1 MLELSEKV
9 VLVTGA
15 SRGIGAACAQVLG
28 TVGAN
33 VILHYGHSLEQAQTL
48 ADQIGPRASLVQ
60 ADLSEPGSARGLW
73 RDALAVHGRI
83 DVLVNNAGILFEAPL
98 EGDDETWA
106 RAWREMLQIN
116 LIAVADL
123 CRKAI
128 ATFPQNSGKTK
139 GIIINVS
146 SRAAFMG
153 STAARMPYSAS
164 KAGVIALTKSLA
176 RAYAK
181 SGVLA
186 YAVAPGFVQSEMS
199 DASIAR
205 YGLEKLLADNPM
217 GEMAAPEDIAH
228 TVAFLASGLVP
239 HMTGATLDING
250 ASYVR

>member
-1 MLELSEKV
+1 MIDLSEKV

-28 TVGAN
+28 TAGAS
-33 VILHYGHSLEQAQTL
+33 VILHYGRSLEQAQAL
-48 ADQIGPRASLVQ
+48 AHQIGPRASLVQ
-60 ADLSEPGSARGLW
+60 ADLCEPGVARGLW
-73 RDALAVHGRI
+73 RDALAIHGRI
-83 DVLVNNAGILFEAPL
+83 DVLVNNAGILFDAPL

-106 RAWREMLQIN
+106 RAWQEMLQVN
-116 LIAVADL
+116 LVAVADL
-123 CRKAI
+123 CREAV
-128 ATFPQNSGKTK
+128 ATFPQNPGKTK
-139 GIIINVS
+139 GIIINIS

-164 KAGVIALTKSLA
+164 KAGVIALTRSLA
-176 RAYAK
+176 RSYAK

-186 YAVAPGFVQSEMS
+186 YALAPGFVQSDMA
-199 DASIAR
+199 DYSIEQ
-205 YGLEKLLADNPM
+205 YGLEKLLSDNPM
-217 GEMAAPEDIAH
+217 GEMALPEDIAH

>member
-1 MLELSEKV
+1 MINLAEKV

-15 SRGIGAACAQVLG
+15 SRGIGAASARVLASA
-28 TVGAN
+28 GAN
-33 VILHYGHSLEQAQTL
+33 VILHYGRSLEQAQTL

-60 ADLSEPGSARGLW
+60 ADLAQSAAARGLW
-73 RDALAVHGRI
+73 QEALAIHGRI
-83 DVLVNNAGILFEAPL
+83 DVLVNNAGILFDAPL

-106 RAWREMLQIN
+106 RAWQEMLQVN

-123 CRKAI
+123 CREAV

-139 GIIINVS
+139 GIIINIS

-153 STAARMPYSAS
+153 STAARMPYAAS
-164 KAGVIALTKSLA
+164 KAGVLALTRSIA
-176 RAYAK
+176 RNYAK

-186 YAVAPGFVQSEMS
+186 YALAPGFVQSDMA
-199 DASIAR
+199 DYSIEQ

-217 GEMAAPEDIAH
+217 GEMAPPEDVAH

>member
-1 MLELSEKV
+1 MIDLSEKV

-28 TVGAN
+28 TAGAN
-33 VILHYGHSLEQAQTL
+33 VILHYGRSLEQAQVL
-48 ADQIGPRASLVQ
+48 ADQIGSRASLVQ
-60 ADLSEPGSARGLW
+60 ADLSEPGTARGLW
-73 RDALAVHGRI
+73 REALAIHGRI
-83 DVLVNNAGILFEAPL
+83 DVLVNNAGILSEAPL

-106 RAWREMLQIN
+106 RAWQEMLQVN

-123 CRKAI
+123 CREAI
-128 ATFPQNSGKTK
+128 ASFPQNPGKTK

-181 SGVLA
+181 VGVLA
-186 YAVAPGFVQSEMS
+186 YAISPGFVQSEMS
-199 DASIAR
+199 DASVAQ

-217 GEMAAPEDIAH
+217 GEMAPPEDIAH
-228 TVAFLASGLVP
+228 TVTFLASGLVP

>member
-1 MLELSEKV
+1 MIDLSEKV

-15 SRGIGAACAQVLG
+15 SRGIGAACTRILAG
-28 TVGAN
+28 AGAN
-33 VILHYGHSLEQAQTL
+33 VILHYGRSLEQAQVL
-48 ADQIGPRASLVQ
+48 VQEIGPRARLVQ

-73 RDALAVHGRI
+73 CDALAIHGRI
-83 DVLVNNAGILFEAPL
+83 DVLVNNAGLLFEAPL
-98 EGDDETWA
+98 EGDNETWA
-106 RAWREMLQIN
+106 RAWQEMLQVN

-123 CRKAI
+123 CREAV
-128 ATFPQNSGKTK
+128 ATFPQNPGKTK

-181 SGVLA
+181 AGVLA
-186 YAVAPGFVQSEMS
+186 YAIAPGFVQSDMA
-199 DASIAR
+199 DHSIAQ
-205 YGLEKLLADNPM
+205 YGLEKLLTDNPM
-217 GEMAAPEDIAH
+217 GEMASPEDIAH

>member
-1 MLELSEKV
+1 MIDLSEKV

-15 SRGIGAACAQVLG
+15 SRGIGAASARVLA
-28 TVGAN
+28 TAGAN
-33 VILHYGHSLEQAQTL
+33 VILHYGRSLGQAQTL

-60 ADLSEPGSARGLW
+60 ADLSKPGAARGLW
-73 RDALAVHGRI
+73 QQALAIHGRI
-83 DVLVNNAGILFEAPL
+83 DVLVNNAGILFDAPL

-106 RAWREMLQIN
+106 RAWQEMLQVN

-123 CRKAI
+123 CREAI
-128 ATFPQNSGKTK
+128 ASFPQNPGKTK
-139 GIIINVS
+139 GIIINIS
-146 SRAAFMG
+146 SRAGFMG

-164 KAGVIALTKSLA
+164 KAGVIALTRSIA
-176 RAYAK
+176 RSYAK
-181 SGVLA
+181 TGVLA
-186 YAVAPGFVQSEMS
+186 YALAPGFVQSDMA
-199 DASIAR
+199 DYSIEQ

-217 GEMAAPEDIAH
+217 GEMAPPEDVAH